1 MLMDKIDDIKD
12 KIEESQ
18 MLLIGIGES
27 VDACTDIKDSSN
39 YQQIEQRTTNKWI
52 MPFVMRELL
61 SRQQEVY
68 QSFYECL
75 FQIVGNRNYFII
87 STCMDGYLKQFSKEE
102 SRIVAPCGQY
112 EQLQCSNACSDTL
125 YEPSKELSLQ
135 IKQYIDGTMQEQSLK
150 MPVCPCCGQP
160 LVFNNVLAE
169 NYQEN
174 GYLPQW
180 NHYTKWLQGTLN
192 RKLTVFELGVG
203 MKYPTVI
210 RWPFEKT
217 VFFNKKAVMYR
228 VHDRLYQI
236 TEELK
241 DKAYGICQNPLDF
254 VKELSK
260 EN

>member
-1 MLMDKIDDIKD
+1 
-12 KIEESQ
+12 
-18 MLLIGIGES
+18 
-27 VDACTDIKDSSN
+27 
-39 YQQIEQRTTNKWI
+39 
-52 MPFVMRELL
+52 
-61 SRQQEVY
+61 
-68 QSFYECL
+68 
-75 FQIVGNRNYFII
+75 
-87 STCMDGYLKQFSKEE
+87 
-102 SRIVAPCGQY
+102 
-112 EQLQCSNACSDTL
+112 
-125 YEPSKELSLQ
+125 
-135 IKQYIDGTMQEQSLK
+135 

-180 NHYTKWLQGTLN
+180 NQYTKWLQGTLN

-241 DKAYGICQNPLDF
+241 DKAYCICQNPLDF